1 MDIESIMLMRQIRQR
16 KTDIILSHLY
26 IDLRKPIS
34 EKQTIEW
41 WLQGLGGG
49 EIGEILLKGIS
60 RPLEDE

>member
-1 MDIESIMLMRQIRQR
+1 MLMRQIRQR
-16 KTDIILSHLY
+16 KTDIILSRLY

-41 WLQGLGGG
+41 WLQGQGGG

-60 RPLEDE
+60 RQLEDE